1 MQNEIA
7 THSDEL
13 KRVAAEKNIGLSDNV
28 LDDMLIYAQ
37 FPEVGLHFLEN
48 RHNPEAFEPPP
59 EQQHQPAG
67 NEQSVVAADAPES
80 YQISV
85 NGVSYDVV
93 VTAGGSVTDI
103 QQQPV
108 KPAAPQT
115 AGEVVPAPLTG
126 TVYKINIAPGQQVH
140 EGDVIII
147 LEAMKMETEIRS
159 PSPGVIDVVNVRE
172 GDKVQVG
179 NPLLTLSRSN

>member
-1 MQNEIA
+1 M
-7 THSDEL
+7 
-13 KRVAAEKNIGLSDNV
+13 
-28 LDDMLIYAQ
+28 
-37 FPEVGLHFLEN
+37 HFLEN

-59 EQQHQPAG
+59 EEQQQPAAT
-67 NEQSVVAADAPES
+67 QQPIAADAPES

-93 VTAGGSVTDI
+93 VAAGGPVTDI
-103 QQQPV
+103 QQQQPV
-108 KPAAPQT
+108 KPAVPQT
-115 AGEVVPAPLTG
+115 AGEVVSAPLTG

-159 PSPGVIDVVNVRE
+159 PSSGVIDLVNVRE

-179 NPLLTLSRSN
+179 DPLLTLSRST